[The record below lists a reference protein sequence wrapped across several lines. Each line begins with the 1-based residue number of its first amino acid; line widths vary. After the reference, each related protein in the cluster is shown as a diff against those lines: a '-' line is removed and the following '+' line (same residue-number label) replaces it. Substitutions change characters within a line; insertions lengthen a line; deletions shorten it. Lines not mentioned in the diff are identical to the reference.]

1 MQLFIVGAPRS
12 GTTIV
17 TQYLNSHDN
26 ITIFDEI
33 DLIQV
38 SRSGSSVV
46 GTLQAF
52 LVDRGVFGDY
62 QRYARETNDPA
73 GALRTV
79 VSEITGPCTI
89 WGEKNPRYATQLGAL
104 RRTFPEAVPVF
115 VLRDPR
121 EVVNSCL
128 AHRDSPIRTPLDFWI
143 QDTVANAL
151 ELVKGCLKPLETDVG
166 ELVVLRYET
175 FAARPRTSVDAALGR
190 WGLTFSDNAAHVTNP
205 PPETVGDHQFF
216 RGGSP
221 LPWKVGNLSPLRRV
235 SSAQERVD
243 ADDPAWAEVDA
254 LARDLGYDSPDHAA
268 QI

>member
-17 TQYLNSHDN
+17 TQYLNSHDD

-52 LVDRGVFGDY
+52 LIDRGVYGAY
-62 QRYARETNDPA
+62 RRYARETGDPA

-79 VSEITGPCTI
+79 IREITGPCTI

-121 EVVNSCL
+121 EVVNSSL
-128 AHRDSPIRTPLDFWI
+128 AHRNSPMRTSLDFWI
-143 QDTVANAL
+143 TDTVAEAL
-151 ELVKGCLKPLETDVG
+151 ELVKSCLQPLETDVG

-175 FAARPRTSVDAALGR
+175 FAARPKTTVEAALGR
-190 WGLTFSDNAAHVTNP
+190 WGLTFSDHAAHITHP
-205 PPETVGDHQFF
+205 APETVGDHQFF

-221 LPWKVGNLSPLRRV
+221 LPWKVGNLCPLRRA
-235 SSAQERVD
+235 SSARERVD
-243 ADDPAWAEVDA
+243 PDDPVWARVDA
-254 LARDLGYDSPDHAA
+254 LAQDLGYH
-268 QI
+268 